1 MQRKTPLTL
10 VRVGRYNS
18 SVSLRGFA
26 AGSSPLRPI
35 RIVLGW
41 QVIATA
47 ILTLAFGLLWG
58 AHAAF
63 SAALGGAVNV
73 VAGCGYAAM
82 VARSKAS
89 SAGEALR
96 GIFRAEAVK
105 VILILVQLPIVL
117 SNYKDIVHGAFLTSF
132 VITVAVF
139 AAAVAV
145 RDSERDEP
153 RSTGGR

>member
-10 VRVGRYNS
+10 IRVDRYNS
-18 SVSLRGFA
+18 TVSLRGFA

-47 ILTLAFGLLWG
+47 ILTLAFGFLWG
-58 AHAAF
+58 AHAAL

-73 VAGCGYAAM
+73 VAGGGYACM
-82 VARSKAS
+82 VAWGRAS
-89 SAGEALR
+89 SVGEALR
-96 GIFRAEAVK
+96 AIFRAEAVK
-105 VILILVQLPIVL
+105 IVLILVLLPIVL
-117 SNYKDIVHGAFLTSF
+117 ANYKDIVHVAFFTSF

-145 RDSERDEP
+145 RELPED
-153 RSTGGR
+153 